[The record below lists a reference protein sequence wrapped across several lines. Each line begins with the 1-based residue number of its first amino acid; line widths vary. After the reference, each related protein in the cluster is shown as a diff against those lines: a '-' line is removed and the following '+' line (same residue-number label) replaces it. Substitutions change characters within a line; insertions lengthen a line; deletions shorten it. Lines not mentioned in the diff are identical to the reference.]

1 MISDTSVKE
10 LTGRDLKIKPDPSQ
24 TLRDSTGDVTTV
36 VHGKSAYHS
45 RIGHS
50 EAWEDE
56 DDNA

>member
-10 LTGRDLKIKPDPSQ
+10 LTGRDLKIKADPSQ
-24 TLRDSTGDVTTV
+24 GLRESTGDVTTV
-36 VHGKSAYHS
+36 AHGKSGPHS

-50 EAWEDE
+50 GAWQD